1 MLYYRYRPMNSLT
14 IKELIYDELYFSYP
28 GELNDP
34 LDGLITYE
42 FPEDYPKWKRLLD
55 YAWKDI
61 PIDTTNIAEEFTKK
75 SPVSVR
81 KVASSEEFAL
91 ETITSGINNSEKH
104 LIFILARKLRDYIS
118 AYIPGEGCSVSFSR
132 VYDNALMWS
141 HYTGKHEGFC
151 LIFRSIDGCINQ
163 APSIAKTSITTSS
176 HSSTS
181 ITRNFRLHDVSYG
194 ANFKSLDGFVLFPV
208 GVYGRDFN
216 QEERDNYW
224 KSVESAYLNKSACW
238 DYEEES
244 RLYIPA
250 GSVLTSD
257 DMLSPLDRI
266 FHYDNSQIAGVIYGM
281 RMSESNKNLVREILL
296 RKSEDRFKDDQNDMY
311 LFDIVAFEAS
321 FDDSR
326 HAVAIK
332 PTEIYDCGNAIDRFN
347 PNFLSKFTSWEKG
360 EALHIRSTEKG
371 RGASRVI
378 LD

>member
-55 YAWKDI
+55 YAWKGFNVETD
-61 PIDTTNIAEEFTKK
+61 NIAESFTKK
-75 SPVSVR
+75 SPLSVR
-81 KVASSEEFAL
+81 KIATSNDLVL
-91 ETITSGINNSEKH
+91 ETIASGIKDTDKH
-104 LIFILARKLRDYIS
+104 LIFTLTQKLIDYINT
-118 AYIPGEGCSVSFSR
+118 YLPGEGCSVSFSK
-132 VYDNALMWS
+132 VYNNALMWS

-151 LIFRSIDGCINQ
+151 LIFRSIDDCINQ
-163 APSIAKTSITTSS
+163 DQLKKKTSVKTSE
-176 HSSTS
+176 HSSTC
-181 ITRNFRLHDVSYG
+181 IPKNFKLHDVSYG
-194 ANFKSLDGFVLFPV
+194 PKSRNINGFSLFPA
-208 GVYGRDFN
+208 GIYGRDFT

-224 KSVESAYLNKSACW
+224 QSIEKMYLTKSACW

-244 RLYIPA
+244 RLYMPA

-257 DMLSPLDRI
+257 EILSPLDRI

-296 RKSEDRFKDDQNDMY
+296 RKSEERFMNSQNDVF
-311 LFDIVAFEAS
+311 LFDIVAFDAH
-321 FDDSR
+321 FDDTQHTINTS
-326 HAVAIK
+326 
-332 PTEIYDCGNAIDRFN
+332 PSEIFDCGRAISRDN
-347 PNFLSKFTSWEKG
+347 PQFSKKFASWEKG
-360 EALHIRSTEKG
+360 EALHIQTTERG
-371 RGASRVI
+371 RGSSRVI